1 MVMQKKTN
9 ALSKF
14 STKLVLVFSIAVFW
28 TGVSLGSVFG
38 QVEEKPKDSTS
49 DQTQEK
55 DATSKIQISKKKLQ
69 IPKLP
74 TPLKSQAAGQT
85 QFQKS
90 GKGGTHADYADH
102 ALLADRALK
111 ADHAKNADN
120 AINGQNAQNAKNADN
135 AQNHDHPANDQN
147 AQNAKNAENAKNADN
162 AKNAQ
167 NAVEAQHAAQGVE
180 MQPETLQLDILMD
193 ATDALEAQEMHEKM
207 EKVHCDD

>member
-102 ALLADRALK
+102 ALLADKALE
-111 ADHAKNADN
+111 ADH
-120 AINGQNAQNAKNADN
+120 
-135 AQNHDHPANDQN
+135 
-147 AQNAKNAENAKNADN
+147 AKNADN